1 MDHYQTDHNDH
12 GASDPAGERG
22 SDAPSRRTRS
32 SKPAYV
38 TLLENRHL
46 RRVVAGQL
54 GIRADQLRDGP
65 GPSGPRNAEQEAAD
79 ATAELLDDLIDA
91 LRAV

>member
-1 MDHYQTDHNDH
+1 MDHYQTNDH
-12 GASDPAGERG
+12 AGSAELGSVGA
-22 SDAPSRRTRS
+22 TRKR
-32 SKPAYV
+32 KPEYV

-65 GPSGPRNAEQEAAD
+65 PGARNAEQEAKD

-91 LRAV
+91 LRAI

>member
-1 MDHYQTDHNDH
+1 MDHYQNTDHQAGSAELGSP
-12 GASDPAGERG
+12 GAT
-22 SDAPSRRTRS
+22 RRPRTA
-32 SKPAYV
+32 KPAYT

-65 GPSGPRNAEQEAAD
+65 GTGPRSAEQEAND

>member
-1 MDHYQTDHNDH
+1 MDHYQTDHNDQAGSAELGSP
-12 GASDPAGERG
+12 GA
-22 SDAPSRRTRS
+22 TRKR
-32 SKPAYV
+32 KPAYV

-65 GPSGPRNAEQEAAD
+65 GLSGPRNAEQEAAD